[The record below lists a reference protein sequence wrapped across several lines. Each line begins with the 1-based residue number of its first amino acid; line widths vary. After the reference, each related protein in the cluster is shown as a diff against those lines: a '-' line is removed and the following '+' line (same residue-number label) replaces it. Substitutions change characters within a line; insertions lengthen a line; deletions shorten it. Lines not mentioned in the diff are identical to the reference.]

1 MPRPTARTELVIQGQ
16 NRTAGAFGQVDAG
29 IAGLIGS
36 LGKLRTVALA
46 GAAAFGAFQ
55 LTRIINESVDAIDRL
70 DRLSKQLGV
79 SVGFIQ
85 ELQYAA
91 RITGSDLETFA
102 DTVLDFEE
110 RLADAASGNKTY
122 IEAFERIG
130 SEVRELRQLRPEER
144 FKAIA
149 KGIAELN
156 TEYERILAIRELG
169 SDSATVMLNYF
180 EDGAEG
186 IDKMSKAFAD
196 LGVKLDDYQI
206 KKAKEAKTATVN
218 LTTAFEGLKNELVT
232 GLAPALT
239 EVANDLTFLVQG
251 INVALGRADPLAEIN
266 FKIRDIQNVV
276 EIYEE
281 IYKRAV
287 ETKAGKVAEESAK
300 ASILRYKNILEGLK
314 QKRQEILE
322 PWLKEV
328 RLIREELGGLNEELN
343 DLISQRAKLEEEIS
357 DPHIGGTRFWVLESQ
372 IEELDKEIRVLTE
385 RKQALEKEA
394 RDAAAAGAV
403 KPKPTPTG
411 DIESQI
417 PELEEY
423 VVKAARK
430 AGVLEQAIKEA
441 IVSGGKRGSEAM
453 VDTFLNTIRDR
464 LLTQLSDAV
473 AEAIFGPKE
482 GAKNAEEAKRG
493 GLFGIL
499 QRVNSLLGGEF
510 GKKKPTSPE
519 QAADSATQS
528 LLPQSQGGLR
538 CMPGQSPIKTALG
551 GLGGIFRGIGK
562 LLGFE
567 HGGSFMV
574 GGTGGPDSSLVAFRA
589 TPGERVSVQ
598 TPQQQ
603 STMGNVQVTISNHV
617 TVRGSDAEALRFAK
631 VVSEATEAR
640 IIEARRRGR
649 Y

>member
-29 IAGLIGS
+29 IVGLIGS

-70 DRLSKQLGV
+70 DRLSKQMGV
-79 SVGFIQ
+79 SVGFVQ

-91 RITGSDLETFA
+91 RLTGSDLETFA
-102 DTVLDFEE
+102 DAVLDIEE

-130 SEVRELRQLRPEER
+130 LEVRELRRLRPEER

-169 SDSATVMLNYF
+169 SDSATVLLNYF

-196 LGVKLDDYQI
+196 LGVELDDYQI
-206 KKAKEAKTATVN
+206 KRAKEAKIATVN
-218 LTTAFEGLKNELVT
+218 LTTAFRGLKNELVT
-232 GLAPALT
+232 GVAPALT
-239 EVANDLTFLVQG
+239 A
-251 INVALGRADPLAEIN
+251 
-266 FKIRDIQNVV
+266 
-276 EIYEE
+276 
-281 IYKRAV
+281 
-287 ETKAGKVAEESAK
+287 VAEAMSETI
-300 ASILRYKNILEGLK
+300 SIINLGLT
-314 QKRQEILE
+314 
-322 PWLKEV
+322 
-328 RLIREELGGLNEELN
+328 
-343 DLISQRAKLEEEIS
+343 D
-357 DPHIGGTRFWVLESQ
+357 
-372 IEELDKEIRVLTE
+372 
-385 RKQALEKEA
+385 LEKYNEKRLHRQRRTLEKTLKRERENLEKLQEEHKAAEA
-394 RDAAAAGAV
+394 MGKKFTAGLLEDYISASRN
-403 KPKPTPTG
+403 KIDSLERT
-411 DIESQI
+411 
-417 PELEEY
+417 LEEY
-423 VVKAARK
+423 RKLSVSKTKPDSESKPSESKPSESESFIVKESK
-430 AGVLEQAIKEA
+430 GMGVLAEA
-441 IVSGGKRGSEAM
+441 IHDAIVAGGKRGSEAM
-453 VDTFLNTIRDR
+453 VDTFLDTVRSR
-464 LLTQLSDAV
+464 LVNQLADMV
-473 AEAIFGPKE
+473 TGAIFGPKA
-482 GAKNAEEAKRG
+482 GAKNAEQAKRG

-499 QRVNSLLGGEF
+499 QQVNSVLS
-510 GKKKPTSPE
+510 KKEPS
-519 QAADSATQS
+519 DSAETASLRPQS
-528 LLPQSQGGLR
+528 LLPQSQGGLC
-538 CMPGQSPIKTALG
+538 CMPGQSPIRTALG
-551 GLGGIFRGIGK
+551 GLGGIFKGLGK

-574 GGTGGPDSSLVAFRA
+574 GGAGGPDSSLVAFRA